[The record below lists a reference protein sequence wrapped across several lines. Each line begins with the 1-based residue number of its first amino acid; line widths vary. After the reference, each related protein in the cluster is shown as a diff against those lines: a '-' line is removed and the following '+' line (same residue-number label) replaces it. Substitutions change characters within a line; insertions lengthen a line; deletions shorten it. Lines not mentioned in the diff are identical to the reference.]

1 MTAQSRVAAGL
12 GLLTQLSEIVVR
24 ERGNGAAWYR
34 YLLDMRTVLE
44 MEDRPAKDRL
54 DEAAEILDSMYKGP
68 RNFTD
73 FYLHRD
79 DPHERVTANERFSA
93 LVAELSTQ
101 LHGGED

>member
-1 MTAQSRVAAGL
+1 MTAQSRLAAAL
-12 GLLTQLSEIVVR
+12 GLLTRLSETVLR
-24 ERGNGAAWYR
+24 ERGDGAVWNR
-34 YLLDMRTVLE
+34 YFLDMRTVLG
-44 MEDRPAKDRL
+44 MEDRPAEDRL
-54 DEAAEILDSMYKGP
+54 GEAAEIFDSMYKGP

-79 DPHERVTANERFSA
+79 DPHERVAANEQFSA